1 MSNETQ
7 DIIGQDSRYRISHIG
22 KFYPPHMGGIE
33 IYLQDLVREQARDC
47 RVRVVV
53 ASDDIRSIQESK
65 DGADLFRLGCL
76 GSIKSMPVCPAL
88 LWHMGRAQADIIHMH
103 MPNPAAAFAYLM
115 SRCRI
120 PLVLTHHSDTMGRAN
135 IRRLSEPFVQRTMR
149 RASRIIVTSKRYADT
164 SKELETHLGKTV
176 VVPLGIDSA
185 KFEAAERDA
194 VGKIQSIYGPRFI
207 LAIGRLVLFKGFEI
221 LIKAMRNVPGNLV
234 LVGDGPQRRHLED
247 VARSCNLSGRVFFT
261 GQIDNSQI
269 VNYLAAADI
278 FAMPSIS
285 RAESFGIVQLEAMA
299 AGLPVVNTNIESGV
313 PEVSLDGITGITVPP
328 GDSISLANALNLLL
342 SDRELRMRMGN
353 AGKDRV
359 RSEFSIARMSKRTMQ
374 IYEEILIK
382 PASQVEELS
391 EPSVGERNRAC
402 DFSRQS
408 SLS

>member
-1 MSNETQ
+1 
-7 DIIGQDSRYRISHIG
+7 
-22 KFYPPHMGGIE
+22 
-33 IYLQDLVREQARDC
+33 
-47 RVRVVV
+47 
-53 ASDDIRSIQESK
+53 
-65 DGADLFRLGCL
+65 
-76 GSIKSMPVCPAL
+76 
-88 LWHMGRAQADIIHMH
+88 
-103 MPNPAAAFAYLM
+103 
-115 SRCRI
+115 
-120 PLVLTHHSDTMGRAN
+120 
-135 IRRLSEPFVQRTMR
+135 MR

-374 IYEEILIK
+374 IYEEISIK